1 MTNMIS
7 APTWERA
14 VRLAKKDGYPD
25 VSSMLDALFD
35 REEMIDEELE
45 DSIAAIREG
54 IADAESGRGKPAH
67 QVFDEI
73 AKKYGIEL

>member
-54 IADAESGRGKPAH
+54 LDDAANGRARPAREALL
-67 QVFDEI
+67 EI
-73 AKKYGIEL
+73 AKKYGIEV